1 MAVGGDVAVG
11 HGGRVEG
18 EGGRAGAV
26 EEKKTA
32 GAVAALFEKKHGF
45 LSGVLGGFFG
55 RGEFARR
62 IAKKIDGGF
71 GHDDFHDGFTE
82 AGARDAASGDVGVTT
97 AADERRIA
105 DAAGKFAT
113 GAAGGSG
120 GGEAG
125 AFFGSFGPTS
135 SVSAC
140 AMMFF
145 GVFIF

>member
-18 EGGRAGAV
+18 EGGSAVAV
-26 EEKKTA
+26 EENKTA

-71 GHDDFHDGFTE
+71 WHDDFYDGFTQ
-82 AGARDAASGDVGVTT
+82 AGAKGAANGGGGGTT
-97 AADERRIA
+97 AAH
-105 DAAGKFAT
+105 
-113 GAAGGSG
+113 
-120 GGEAG
+120 
-125 AFFGSFGPTS
+125 
-135 SVSAC
+135 
-140 AMMFF
+140 
-145 GVFIF
+145 